1 VKPAAPYGTDP
12 SGYPLDRFGL
22 SRPVWLL
29 GWVSFF
35 TDTASEMVYPLL
47 PLFLTQVL
55 GAGAMSLGVIEGVA
69 EAANSVLKV
78 VSGWLA
84 DRWDTPK
91 RLVLGGYGLSSL
103 VRPLIALVTAWP
115 QVLLLRFTDRLGK
128 GIRTSPRDAMLAR
141 FAPGEHRGR
150 VYGFHRAMDHAGAV
164 MGPLAASA
172 YLYFNPEAY
181 RSLFAWTLVPGIIVV
196 LILLRV
202 PESRAR
208 DVRKDD
214 GSVRPERDTRSVRLQ
229 PDQHPAAPLST
240 PPHPSAPLSTPQH
253 PSAPLSTPQHPSAPL
268 STPQHPSAP
277 IPRRFYLAV
286 TVILLFSLGNAS
298 DAFLLLRLSNLGVA
312 AVWIPLLWS
321 ALHVVKVMSSIAGG
335 AMSDRFGR
343 RTMIGLGWLVYAAIY
358 LAFGYVDHRGTV
370 IAVFLAYGLYFG
382 LTEGVEKAWVADM
395 APADRHGT
403 AFGIYNAALG
413 IGTLLASL
421 LFGLLWTRVSPASAF
436 FTGGGLALAA
446 TVLLYLLFPRNS
458 ANPTKS

>member
-1 VKPAAPYGTDP
+1 VNSPSPYGTDP

-47 PLFLTQVL
+47 PLFLTRVL

-69 EAANSVLKV
+69 EAANSALKI

-84 DRWDTPK
+84 DRWDAPK
-91 RLVLGGYGLSSL
+91 RLVLGGYGLSSA
-103 VRPLIALVTAWP
+103 VRPLMAVVTGWP
-115 QVLLLRFTDRLGK
+115 QVLVLRFTDRLGK

-141 FAPGEHRGR
+141 FAPGARRGR

-172 YLYFNPEAY
+172 YLYFHPDAY

-208 DVRKDD
+208 D
-214 GSVRPERDTRSVRLQ
+214 
-229 PDQHPAAPLST
+229 QHPST
-240 PPHPSAPLSTPQH
+240 PLNTPQHSSAPLSTSQH
-253 PSAPLSTPQHPSAPL
+253 PSAPGSPPL
-268 STPQHPSAP
+268 
-277 IPRRFYLAV
+277 PRRFYLAV
-286 TVILLFSLGNAS
+286 AVILLFSLGNAS

-312 AVWIPLLWS
+312 SAWIPLLWS
-321 ALHVVKVMSSIAGG
+321 ALHVVKVVSSIAGG
-335 AMSDRFGR
+335 SLSDRFGR
-343 RTMIGLGWLVYAAIY
+343 RMMIGLGWTVYAAIY
-358 LAFGYVDHRGTV
+358 LAFGHFDDRATV
-370 IAVFLAYGLYFG
+370 IAIFLAYGIYFG

-395 APADRHGT
+395 APADRRGT

-413 IGTLLASL
+413 VGTLLASL
-421 LFGLLWTRVSPASAF
+421 LFGLLWTRVSPAAAF
-436 FTGGGLALAA
+436 FTGGGLALGA

-458 ANPTKS
+458 PDPTHS